1 MANLIRLENMLNYF
15 NISFNIS
22 HINNKINE
30 YVIRNIYFNDIPTD
44 YTYFC
49 ITFMFIIIGYLINNS
64 IYLQKLNRTL
74 WKTNNIL
81 ADTNDRFSKTNAILG
96 RSITYKL
103 NDSELVQELTK
114 ILETEDRAAKKITNI
129 KAILKKYTDT
139 ETDTDT
145 YTDDCSKDPD
155 WEP

>member
-49 ITFMFIIIGYLINNS
+49 STFMFIIIGYLINNI

-96 RSITYKL
+96 R
-103 NDSELVQELTK
+103 
-114 ILETEDRAAKKITNI
+114 AAKKITNI

-145 YTDDCSKDPD
+145 YTETDDCSKDPD